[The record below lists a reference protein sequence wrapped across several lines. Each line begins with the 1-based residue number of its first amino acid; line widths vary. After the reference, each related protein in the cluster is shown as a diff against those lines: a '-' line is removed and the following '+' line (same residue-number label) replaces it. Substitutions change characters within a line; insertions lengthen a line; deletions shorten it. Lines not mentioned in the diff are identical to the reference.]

1 MPRRSF
7 RSVCTELMGVLQ
19 ERSKKRWL
27 GSGRAP
33 TECARYA
40 ISLSLRL
47 AWKRCLGRTSAVSA
61 RNASAQPPN
70 GGERTNQAFSVLG
83 VRLKHGRGLWASSAV
98 TLMNAHAA
106 GCAGNVGRQI
116 IRTSARIP
124 SRRFARSAGLKDRQ
138 ELHLYGKSKNEHK
151 LEDSSLSA

>member
-98 TLMNAHAA
+98 TLMNATLRDAL
-106 GCAGNVGRQI
+106 GMWRGKLSGRLSVSHQDALHEVLGS
-116 IRTSARIP
+116 RT
-124 SRRFARSAGLKDRQ
+124 
-138 ELHLYGKSKNEHK
+138 GKSCVSTGTQRRSIN
-151 LEDSSLSA
+151 